1 MTQNVKMTVDSGG
14 GGLGGGG
21 GGGGGPLVEEDPGE
35 KEICARLI
43 NYHSAYNSQD
53 MEACVCVCG

>member
-1 MTQNVKMTVDSGG
+1 MTVDSGG

-43 NYHSAYNSQD
+43 NYHSAYNSQG